1 MFSNAFTYAAEWS
14 FFFFHVS
21 TTAVKVKFDISLI
34 VKEKI
39 PKNTELLLRQ
49 GENLL
54 FFFTNEWK

>member
-1 MFSNAFTYAAEWS
+1 MHLLMQLNEV
-14 FFFFHVS
+14 FFFHLS

-54 FFFTNEWK
+54 FFFTNE